1 MSSISAVVAQVS
13 DLQEGEMQEVSV
25 EKTKVLLARVEG
37 KFFATGAN
45 CTHYGAKLINGV
57 LKGDRLVCPWHNA
70 CFGVKSGEMLEPPG
84 LDDLPAYKVE
94 IKGDDVVVTVPENA
108 PQQCVPEMASYDA
121 DADSRVFII
130 LGAGV
135 AGINAA
141 ETLRKAGFLGKVVML
156 TAEDELPY
164 DRTMLSK
171 KYLQEKSDDN
181 SLPLRS
187 QQFYQEHDIEVLTNH
202 RVKEVDATQKQITFS
217 DNSTMNYDALLL
229 ATGCKARKLDIPGF
243 DLANVFTLH
252 NHEDAQQIVAAAKK
266 ASQAVVIG
274 SSFIGMEVAASL
286 RKQDLAVT
294 VISPDAVPFASILG
308 EEIGQ
313 IFRQV
318 HEKNGVVFHKETKAT
333 KFVGN
338 SKVEEVILKD
348 STSLPADLVVVGVG
362 VEPATSYLKGVELNE
377 KDHSIP
383 TNEYLQVK
391 EGLYA
396 AGDIARFPYWQTE
409 KPTRIEHWRLAAQHG
424 RIAAY
429 NMAGKEVKFKGIPF
443 FWTGQYNLKLRY
455 AGHATSWDEV
465 IIEGNL
471 EEQEFIAYYIKDQQ
485 VLAVAGCN
493 QDQEIA
499 AITELMRQKTLNKE
513 DLALEKV

>member
-1 MSSISAVVAQVS
+1 MSSISTVVAQVS
-13 DLQEGEMQEVSV
+13 DLQDGEMKEVSV
-25 EKTKVLLARVEG
+25 AKTKVLLTKVEG

-70 CFGVKSGEMLEPPG
+70 CFQAKNGEMLEPPA
-84 LDDLPAYKVE
+84 LDDLPAYEVE
-94 IKGDDVVVTVPENA
+94 VKGNDIVVTVPENA
-108 PQQCVPEMASYDA
+108 PQQCVPNMASYNP
-121 DADSRVFII
+121 DADSRVFVI

-135 AGINAA
+135 AGINGA
-141 ETLRKAGFLGKVVML
+141 ETLRQAGFQGRVVML
-156 TAEDELPY
+156 TAADELPY

-171 KYLQEKSDDN
+171 KYLQGKSGDN

-187 QQFYQEHDIEVLTNH
+187 QQFYQQHNIEVLTNH
-202 RVKEVDATQKQITFS
+202 RVKEVDATQKQITFA
-217 DNSTMNYDALLL
+217 DDSTMNYDALLL
-229 ATGCKARKLDIPGF
+229 ATGCKARKLDVPGF
-243 DLANVFTLH
+243 ELKNIFTLR
-252 NHEDAQQIVAAAKK
+252 NHEDAQQIVAAAQE

-286 RKQDLAVT
+286 RKQDIAVT
-294 VISPDAVPFASILG
+294 VVSPDAVPFASILG

-313 IFRQV
+313 MFRQL
-318 HEKNGVVFHKETKAT
+318 HEKNGVVFHSETKAT

-338 SKVEEVILKD
+338 GKVEEVILKNG
-348 STSLPADLVVVGVG
+348 TSLTADLVVVGVG
-362 VEPATSYLKGVELNE
+362 VEPATDYLKGVEINE
-377 KDHSIP
+377 KDHSVP

-391 EGLYA
+391 ESLYA

-409 KPTRIEHWRLAAQHG
+409 EPTRIEHWRLAAQHG

-443 FWTGQYNLKLRY
+443 FWTGQYDLKLRY

-465 IIEGNL
+465 IIDGNV
-471 EEQEFIAYYIKDQQ
+471 EEQEFIAYYVKDKQ

-493 QDQEIA
+493 RDQEIA
-499 AITELMRQKTLNKE
+499 TITELMRVTKMPTIEQLKS
-513 DLALEKV
+513 